1 MKTPNTIE
9 RDINKIRLAIYEET
23 KDMTPAQRAERVN
36 KIGEAAAKK
45 YGFKI
50 VASASDNSQEEKKI

>member
-50 VASASDNSQEEKKI
+50 VASAKEKS